1 MWAALLPL
9 AFRSRP
15 SGSELPSYLFSL
27 SVGGVVIRWLLML
40 NKNTT
45 ENVCFG
51 LLLVAVV
58 GFIVAYCCLCDG
70 LLVFLLWFQRSCW
83 LAVCPGYLNTPLIRG
98 CVLCIL
104 CDKKSKIKSALT
116 RKGSKNS
123 LTSGIR
129 CESMGLRRKGE
140 MVKREINNLLL
151 APAGKGKGKD
161 L

>member
-58 GFIVAYCCLCDG
+58 GFIVVYCCLCDG
-70 LLVFLLWFQRSCW
+70 LLVFLLWFQRSC
-83 LAVCPGYLNTPLIRG
+83 
-98 CVLCIL
+98 
-104 CDKKSKIKSALT
+104 
-116 RKGSKNS
+116 
-123 LTSGIR
+123 
-129 CESMGLRRKGE
+129 
-140 MVKREINNLLL
+140 
-151 APAGKGKGKD
+151 
-161 L
+161 